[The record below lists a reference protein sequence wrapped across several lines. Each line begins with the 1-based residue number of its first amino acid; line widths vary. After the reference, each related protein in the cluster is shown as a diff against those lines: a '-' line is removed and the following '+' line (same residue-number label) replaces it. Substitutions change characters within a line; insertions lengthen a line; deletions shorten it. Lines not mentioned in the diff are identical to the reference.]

1 MINAPAQ
8 GIAQPQSL
16 SIPTLRPGPRL
27 FWALCALLGVVL
39 AAVLMTLIMSV
50 PAPVPLA
57 RSADAM
63 TVRDA
68 VLARLNGAAADP
80 LIELAPGVTA
90 RQSNIR
96 GLSLGGRTYYYY
108 VDGQPRFDPL
118 ARGVL
123 VQDSVEVVLRDERGS
138 QPLVIYTVITP

>member
-1 MINAPAQ
+1 MINAPSQ
-8 GIAQPQSL
+8 GIAQSQSL
-16 SIPTLRPGPRL
+16 SVPTLRFGPRL
-27 FWALCALLGVVL
+27 FWGLFALVGVVIT
-39 AAVLMTLIMSV
+39 AIVMTLVLSV
-50 PAPVPLA
+50 PTPVPLA
-57 RSADAM
+57 RSADVM

-123 VQDSVEVVLRDERGS
+123 VQNSVEVVLRDERGP

>member
-16 SIPTLRPGPRL
+16 SVPTLRPGPRL
-27 FWALCALLGVVL
+27 FWAFFALLGVVV
-39 AAVLMTLIMSV
+39 AALLMTLVLSV
-50 PAPVPLA
+50 PMPVPLA
-57 RSADAM
+57 RSADVM

-80 LIELAPGVTA
+80 LVELAPGVTA

-96 GLSLGGRTYYYY
+96 GLSLAGRTYYYY
-108 VDGQPRFDPL
+108 LDGQPRFDPL

-123 VQDSVEVVLRDERGS
+123 ARNSVEVVLRDERGP
-138 QPLVIYTVITP
+138 QALVIYTVITP